1 MDVEVNIHSFE
12 TEDEEGIDI
21 PDFRNRLDS
30 DSNDADSDDE
40 FLSEVNDQNKEED
53 HWDYV
58 EKNSTPPS
66 PTH

>member
-40 FLSEVNDQNKEED
+40 FLSEAND
-53 HWDYV
+53 
-58 EKNSTPPS
+58 
-66 PTH
+66 